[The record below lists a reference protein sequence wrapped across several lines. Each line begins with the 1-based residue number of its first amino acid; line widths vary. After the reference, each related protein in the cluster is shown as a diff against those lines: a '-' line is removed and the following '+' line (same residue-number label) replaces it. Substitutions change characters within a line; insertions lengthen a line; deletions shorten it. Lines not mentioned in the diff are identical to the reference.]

1 MARFFTDFSEYTTG
15 AQPTGW
21 AEAEGA
27 AQGAWT
33 VVADG
38 AATGGKVLRWI
49 PDAANSGGAADIL
62 IWTALG
68 TFASGEIAGRYRWA
82 TNGYIQR
89 PLRLNSNTSAP
100 FVSYSPEVTVFG
112 TGRRLLRETAAE
124 TFNQLASGTG
134 AGALTAATWYG
145 FRLTKN
151 GTAISMKVWLW
162 NAGAGDFGESTAF
175 SLAATDSPALAA
187 GYAGVAARGAGT
199 SNFFEFDLVGV
210 ATAAGEVAPLAVH
223 APAAPA
229 VTVSGQTKTTAL
241 LTAAA
246 YSDSDG
252 DAQVARQFRVRRVS
266 DSAILFGPVTVA
278 AGTLT
283 TTATGLPPFSG
294 TDLVGEARDSD
305 YSGYG
310 SWGTS
315 AAFATLPWDEGT
327 EELIVYE
334 EDDATEWA
342 TCSSSPDHARPCLMR
357 PDSWGDA
364 ELDLLRGSASIGQHN
379 LRVLDKRTGATDQGS
394 GWFSAKLAD
403 AGGNSALIGHRV
415 VRRRFESGAW
425 VTVMDGVIDGVQL
438 DDQRVSFALVVKDM
452 RERERKVRA
461 FYRTGTST
469 VLPRGAIGG
478 YGLLP
483 SGAWLIPPS
492 EPIAATFHRL
502 DTTVGYALTGADR
515 GHPDLRLILT
525 AAMEAVAEPVWDD
538 AAQHQILDKCT
549 VLWRV
554 AGSGGAYTEL
564 VRMPLNE
571 RVFWTFRLEPKLF
584 DWVEVEDFSL
594 RNLREGLKGARL
606 VSRVNMSATATAA
619 IPADG
624 ASIELMVR
632 YDGPATEDFP
642 LHYDGTF
649 GGLLAAFYDGTYST
663 DENGN
668 PFDPRIR
675 YDAAAVA
682 ALSTPCHARVT
693 ETTDDMRDWVEKNIY
708 QPLGAAPAIVD
719 GLITPVRYALPA
731 ADAVLPVLDGAV
743 VSAAG
748 WEHTG
753 SDAVNVVKV
762 TYHRDYALGTEGDPR
777 GDSSAGDGI
786 ATREVVIE
794 ERNEPSVALLGEKK
808 LEISPVTLRSLGGAF
823 GTLLTGDVMDEAPA
837 QLARALAHQA
847 LDRFVLGGQHVT
859 ATTTEPLEAGDWA
872 LVKLAPLPDYRTLRR
887 SLAADGVNVTERLAQ
902 VVSVSRPNPAWR
914 ELGLVDAG
922 AVNTPAL
929 APTLGALSASAA
941 GIVSIPV
948 TAVPAGTTA
957 EVQYAVVAAG
967 GAAPATASG
976 DWLPVG
982 RTAAVA
988 TLATPALPAGRK
1000 VWVRARGVV
1009 TGERS
1014 SLYTVPVAITLAQT
1028 ARLTDVKLRFA
1039 DDGTATFTGTP
1050 NAYALG
1056 VRIAYDIHEEGTTA
1070 SLSTSIDADASLGTV
1085 NLPDLVPPEWLLTAD
1100 VTGYTGWSGSA
1111 ATGTAGET
1119 QRVEHPRKLGP
1130 WLFAENLSQSSNT
1143 LVDQVEFNEHVDR
1156 VEFFSRIGSDPRTAG
1171 VPDAGTSRGTI
1182 KTAETDTWSWPV
1194 RDGTHYVV
1202 ARGYFG
1208 DDQTIYHDRLETI
1221 VITGVGG
1228 GGSSGS
1234 AAPTDV
1240 PGTPMVLAD
1249 GTITG
1254 PTREVSG
1261 AWTNTNDSIA
1271 IDWEWILDGVP
1282 QGPDLGNPAG
1292 TTNTTGGPFDIG
1304 ARVVLRVRYTQGPGY
1319 EGAWA
1324 TSHPVRIT
1332 DLV

>member
-1 MARFFTDFSEYTTG
+1 MPTRTEDFGTPPLSSRTHYGNGSAAVVSGKLQTTG
-15 AQPTGW
+15 LTSGQTGIETVDRTASGTLLRTLAKLEMIAVAGGGTDSACGGGVLKYTHGVGGAMNFAGVRATVKYNSLVHSFSVVLDVASAAGALLHNNTYSTPSSYTVAAGAEVQLELEFYLSGTTPKVRGRVWPTLSAQPGYLFDQ
-21 AEAEGA
+21 AVAGA
-27 AQGAWT
+27 GAPINT
-33 VVADG
+33 MAGVGGVADK
-38 AATGGKVLRWI
+38 AV
-49 PDAANSGGAADIL
+49 GAADAN
-62 IWTALG
+62 TK
-68 TFASGEIAGRYRWA
+68 YRSLLLDGNW
-82 TNGYIQR
+82 QEL
-89 PLRLNSNTSAP
+89 PDAP
-100 FVSYSPEVTVFG
+100 T
-112 TGRRLLRETAAE
+112 
-124 TFNQLASGTG
+124 
-134 AGALTAATWYG
+134 
-145 FRLTKN
+145 
-151 GTAISMKVWLW
+151 
-162 NAGAGDFGESTAF
+162 
-175 SLAATDSPALAA
+175 
-187 GYAGVAARGAGT
+187 
-199 SNFFEFDLVGV
+199 
-210 ATAAGEVAPLAVH
+210 
-223 APAAPA
+223 
-229 VTVSGQTKTTAL
+229 VTVSAITKTTAL
-241 LTAAA
+241 INASVYNDLNA
-246 YSDSDG
+246 
-252 DAQVARQFRVRRVS
+252 DAQVARQFRVRRTS
-266 DSAILFGPVTVA
+266 DDAILYGPVTLA
-278 AGTLT
+278 AGTLS
-283 TTATGLPPFSG
+283 TTATGLEPFSDA
-294 TDLVGEARDSD
+294 DLVGEARDSD
-305 YSGYG
+305 AGGYG

-334 EDDATEWA
+334 DDDETEWA
-342 TCSSSPDHARPCLMR
+342 SCSSSSDHARPYVMR

-379 LRVLDKRTGATDQGS
+379 LRVLDKRTDATDQGS

-415 VRRRFESGAW
+415 LRRRFESGAW

-438 DDQRVSFALVVKDM
+438 DDQKVSYTLVVKDM

-483 SGAWLIPPS
+483 SGEWLIPPS
-492 EPIAATFHRL
+492 EPITATFHRL
-502 DTTVGYALTGADR
+502 DATVGYARTGADR
-515 GHPDLRLILT
+515 SHPDLRLILT
-525 AAMEAVAEPVWDD
+525 AGMEAAAEPVWVDSL
-538 AAQHQILDKCT
+538 QHQVLDKVT

-584 DWVEVEDFSL
+584 DWVEVEDFNL
-594 RNLREGLKGARL
+594 RNLREGLKGARM
-606 VSRVNMSATATAA
+606 VSRVNMSATDTAA

-632 YDGPATEDFP
+632 YDGPATEQYP

-649 GGLLAAFYDGTYST
+649 GGLLAAIYDGTYST

-682 ALSTPCHARVT
+682 ALSTPCHARIT
-693 ETTDDMRDWVEKNIY
+693 EKTDDLRDWVEKHIY

-731 ADAVLPVLDGAV
+731 SDAVLSTLDAAV

-753 SDAVNVVKV
+753 SDAVNVAKV

-808 LEISPVTLRSLGGAF
+808 LEIAPVTLRSLGGAY
-823 GTLLTGDVMDEAPA
+823 GTLLTGDVMDESPA

-859 ATTTEPLEAGDWA
+859 ATTTEPLEVGDWA
-872 LVKLAPLPDYRTLRR
+872 LVQLAPLPDYRTLRR

-929 APTLGALSASAA
+929 APTLGALSSSAA
-941 GIVSIPV
+941 GIVSVPV

-976 DWLPVG
+976 DWLPAG
-982 RTAAVA
+982 RTDAVA
-988 TLATPALPAGRK
+988 TLTTPALPAGMK
-1000 VWVRARGVV
+1000 VWIRARGVV

-1039 DDGTATFTGTP
+1039 DDGTATFTWTP

-1056 VRIAYDIHEEGTTA
+1056 ARIAYDIHEEGTTA
-1070 SLSTSIDADASLGTV
+1070 SLASSIDADASLGTV
-1085 NLPDLVPPEWLLTAD
+1085 DLPDLVPPEWLLTAD

-1130 WLFAENLSQSSNT
+1130 WLFALNLTHSPTGT
-1143 LVDQVEFNEHVDR
+1143 LNAQAEFNEHVDR
-1156 VEFFSRIGSDPRTAG
+1156 VEFFSRLGSDPRTAG
-1171 VPDAGTSRGTI
+1171 VPDGGTSRGTI

-1208 DDQTIYHDRLETI
+1208 DDQTVYHDRLETI

-1228 GGSSGS
+1228 GGTPGVE
-1234 AAPTDV
+1234 APTDV
-1240 PGTPMVLAD
+1240 PGTPLVIAD

-1254 PTREVSG
+1254 ATREVSA
-1261 AWTNTNDSIA
+1261 AWTNTNDDLDIEY
-1271 IDWEWILDGVP
+1271 EWILAGVP
-1282 QGPDLGNPAG
+1282 QGDVGDTPGS
-1292 TTNTTGGPFDIG
+1292 TSETGGPFDIG
-1304 ARVVLRVRYTQGPGY
+1304 LRVAIRVRYTQGPGY
-1319 EGAWA
+1319 EGAWV
-1324 TSHPVRIT
+1324 TSSAVRIT
-1332 DLV
+1332 EMV